1 MEGHLNYDDVGK
13 MIARVGDKKIL
24 YVSDK
29 SVDDGFSD
37 FKTKGEQTIQH
48 IPDKNTERSV
58 LYITGQSGSG
68 KSFYSKNY
76 IMEYHKLYPKRDVF
90 MFSSLDSDTTLDKLK
105 YIKRIKIKEDPF
117 LQGDLNA
124 SDFKD
129 SLSIFDDVDVI
140 SNKHIKSKV
149 FSLLNSILETG
160 RHFNASVIFTSH
172 NATMGLDTKRILNE
186 CHSITLFPKNLG
198 GKTSKYLLDGYIG
211 LDKNQIKKLKK
222 VNSRWVTIIKSYPQ
236 VILSEHEA
244 WVVNTAE

>member
-1 MEGHLNYDDVGK
+1 M
-13 MIARVGDKKIL
+13 
-24 YVSDK
+24 
-29 SVDDGFSD
+29 
-37 FKTKGEQTIQH
+37 
-48 IPDKNTERSV
+48 
-58 LYITGQSGSG
+58 
-68 KSFYSKNY
+68 
-76 IMEYHKLYPKRDVF
+76 
-90 MFSSLDSDTTLDKLK
+90 
-105 YIKRIKIKEDPF
+105 
-117 LQGDLNA
+117 
-124 SDFKD
+124 
-129 SLSIFDDVDVI
+129 
-140 SNKHIKSKV
+140 

-244 WVVNTAE
+244 WVVNTSD